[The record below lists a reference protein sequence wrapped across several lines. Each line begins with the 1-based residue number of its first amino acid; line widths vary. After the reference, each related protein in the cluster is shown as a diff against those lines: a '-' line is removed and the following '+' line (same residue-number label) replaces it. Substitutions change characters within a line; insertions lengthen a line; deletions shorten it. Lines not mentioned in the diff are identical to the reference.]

1 MKRPLSFT
9 RYLISNAKMSIAMT
23 FALSLSVMM
32 ILIFQTITFAVSE
45 SGRIGDVTV
54 VEHLTKVYPGNVSD
68 MPKEVKEKLE
78 NDSTVANAIP
88 VRMENMDYHHIFG
101 TCNTQAF
108 FVSPTYLSGLM
119 EQLNFTLYQGRL
131 PKEGAKE
138 ILLSEKLAANKGL
151 KLGDQIG
158 KAVNANEKLPG
169 SYTIVGII
177 KGPSMLGL
185 GFLESS
191 EALEVEA
198 LLLIPKS
205 DQLTN
210 MNRMIRSISEEQVG
224 FWDIDK
230 ANVNYEASENTLN
243 TIFGVLSMSILFV
256 MAFAAGNASYS
267 HYFSRR
273 YEFGLLQSMGY
284 TRRQI
289 LTRVTKEIVF
299 LNLFSL
305 FLGFLLGFILIV
317 IMKVTIFDPK
327 GYPFVYLQTDG
338 LLKATSILLCT
349 TLFGLIPAGW
359 LLSKV
364 NPMIIIEKF
373 EG

>member
-1 MKRPLSFT
+1 MTRPLSFK
-9 RYLISNAKMSIAMT
+9 RYIISNAKMSIAMT
-23 FALSLSVMM
+23 VALSLSVMM
-32 ILIFQTITFAVSE
+32 ILVFQTITFAVTE
-45 SGRIGDVTV
+45 SGRIGDVSV
-54 VEHLTKVYPGNVSD
+54 VEHLTKVYPGKFSN
-68 MPKEVKEKLE
+68 MPKELKEKLE
-78 NDSTVANAIP
+78 YDRSVAEVIP
-88 VRMENMDYHHIFG
+88 VHIEDMDYHHIFG
-101 TCNTQAF
+101 TCNTQVF
-108 FVSPTYLSGLM
+108 FVSPANLDLLM
-119 EQLNFTLYQGRL
+119 EQLKFTLYQGRL
-131 PKEGAKE
+131 PLVGAKE
-138 ILLSEKLAANKGL
+138 ILLSEKLADNKGL
-151 KLGDQIG
+151 KIGDQIG
-158 KAVNANEKLPG
+158 KAVNAREKLPG
-169 SYTIVGII
+169 SYKIVGII
-177 KGPSMLGL
+177 KGTSMLGL
-185 GFLESS
+185 GFLDPSK
-191 EALEVEA
+191 ALDVEA
-198 LLLIPKS
+198 LLMIPKPG
-205 DQLTN
+205 QLTD
-210 MNRMIRSISEEQVG
+210 MNRMIRSIPKDQLG

-230 ANVNYEASENTLN
+230 AIVNYEASENTLN

-289 LTRVTKEIVF
+289 LIRVTKEIVL

-305 FLGFLLGFILIV
+305 FLGFLLGLFTII
-317 IMKVTIFDPK
+317 IMKVTVFDPK